1 MYDTKL
7 FIGTDIFKMLSI
19 TLSRKAY
26 KISFLLK
33 IIYMH
38 THPHQKRSLEEYTW
52 KGTMITSS
60 GTGSS
65 DSEGKILNL
74 YRVTSE
80 MFLFLICVTFW
91 YFFDIVKKVPKM
103 LKS

>member
-7 FIGTDIFKMLSI
+7 FIGTDIFKMLST
-19 TLSRKAY
+19 TLLSKKVY
-26 KISFLLK
+26 KIPFLLK

-38 THPHQKRSLEEYTW
+38 THPHQKRSLEECTW
-52 KGTMITSS
+52 KVTMITSS

-91 YFFDIVKKVPKM
+91 YFVKKF
-103 LKS
+103 LEYLT